1 MGAHEAPKSNV
12 RKGRENIE
20 NLEWGLPPEEEK
32 EETAAVSQPEPRR
45 GRPGWFVGLISA
57 LCVIAVLALACA
69 GFVFYTASLD
79 TIYPNVLLDGVY
91 VGGITPEAAA
101 LLLQSQGEEGFDGK
115 SVTVELPMGES
126 LTVTAEQLGL
136 GGDPAAAAREAFA
149 YGRDGGYIQNA
160 VNYIK
165 CFWGQGVNILWKGS
179 GVDTQALQQIVT
191 AAAEPLNRRLE
202 SAGAEITEQSVTF
215 TKGAGAMELDVQELS
230 DLIGMAFAQEN
241 YEDMEYIPEIE
252 GEANVELESL
262 YSEIYRAPEN
272 AGYDKATGAVT
283 EHVPG
288 LDFDMEAAR
297 ALLEETRN
305 GEEVVIPLTVIEP
318 AISTDMMEEYLFRD
332 LLSEKGTYYG
342 TGTSG
347 RNTNIQLASNAIDG
361 TVLLPG
367 EEFDYNLCLG
377 ERTAAKGYQE
387 AGVYTNGQHSTG
399 IGGGICQVSSTL
411 YYCAMY
417 ADLDIT
423 ERVDHYFTV
432 GYLPIGLDATVSWG
446 GPNLRFVN
454 QTDYPVKIESWTSNG
469 NIYVQI
475 WGTNLDGRYVE
486 VKTDGWEDADYYY
499 AVSYRSTYAAD
510 GTVLRESEAEYS
522 QYHKYE
528 ATEE

>member
-1 MGAHEAPKSNV
+1 MGSHEAPKKENRS
-12 RKGRENIE
+12 GREKIE
-20 NLEWGLPPEEEK
+20 NLEWGLPPEEKDDVVESREP
-32 EETAAVSQPEPRR
+32 EERP
-45 GRPGWFVGLISA
+45 GKPGWFVGLVSA

-69 GFVFYTASLD
+69 GFVVYTATLD
-79 TIYPNVLLDGVY
+79 TIYPNVLLDGVH

-136 GGDPAAAAREAFA
+136 GGSPAAAAREAFA

-160 VNYIK
+160 INYVK
-165 CFWGQGVNILWKGS
+165 CFWGQGVNILWRGS

-191 AAAEPLNRRLE
+191 DAAEPLNRRLD
-202 SAGAEITEQSVTF
+202 SAGAEITDEGVTF
-215 TKGAGAMELDVQELS
+215 TKGAGAMEVDVQELS
-230 DLIGMAFAQEN
+230 DIIGLSFAQED
-241 YEDMEYIPEIE
+241 YENKEYIPEIV
-252 GEANVELESL
+252 GEANVELENL
-262 YSEIYRAPEN
+262 YNEIYKAPEN
-272 AGYDKATGAVT
+272 ASYDKATGAIIQ
-283 EHVPG
+283 HVQG
-288 LDFDMEAAR
+288 LDFDMDAAR
-297 ALLEETRN
+297 TALDATQN
-305 GEEVVIPLTVIEP
+305 GEEVFIPLTVIEP
-318 AISTDMMEEYLFRD
+318 EINTAMMEEYLFRD

-342 TGTSG
+342 EGVSG
-347 RNTNIQLASNAIDG
+347 RNTNIQLASNAING

-387 AGVYTNGQHSTG
+387 AGVYANGRHSTG

-417 ADLDIT
+417 ADLDIS
-423 ERVDHYFTV
+423 ERVDHYFPV
-432 GYLPIGLDATVSWG
+432 GYLPMGLDATVSWG

-454 QTDYPVKIESWTSNG
+454 QTDYPVKIVSWTSG
-469 NIYVQI
+469 GSIYVEI

-486 VKTDGWEDADYYY
+486 VNTDGWEDADYYY

-510 GTVLRESEAEYS
+510 GTVLRDSEVEYS
-522 QYHKYE
+522 QYHKHE
-528 ATEE
+528 ATEQ